1 MSTSR
6 ALRIFRYF
14 VHPGLSSIPLFLG
27 PTGATAKG
35 SHLARA
41 NYASG
46 ALSPS
51 PFRLA
56 QRFCRP
62 AVTNGTRHRLIL
74 DQQNDMV
81 RRIPYSRLTSLFF
94 NAGLSIV
101 DKIALAD
108 AASRRPF
115 MGTSVALKKTLPAEA
130 AAGKQAPA
138 GANSLFGS
146 GPGGKPPKRTLSGR
160 FCCDARPLTCYI

>member
-35 SHLARA
+35 SHFARA

-56 QRFCRP
+56 QHFCRP
-62 AVTNGTRHRLIL
+62 AVTNGRRHRLIL

-94 NAGLSIV
+94 NERTFHRRQNS
-101 DKIALAD
+101 
-108 AASRRPF
+108 SRRR
-115 MGTSVALKKTLPAEA
+115 GT
-130 AAGKQAPA
+130 
-138 GANSLFGS
+138 FGRES
-146 GPGGKPPKRTLSGR
+146 GPGLSDGAGSASYPKPVGR
-160 FCCDARPLTCYI
+160 PRVIATARE

>member
-14 VHPGLSSIPLFLG
+14 VHPGLSSIPLFSG
-27 PTGATAKG
+27 PTGAAAKG

-94 NAGLSIV
+94 NAGRSIG

-115 MGTSVALKKTLPAEA
+115 MGTSVALKKLY
-130 AAGKQAPA
+130 
-138 GANSLFGS
+138 
-146 GPGGKPPKRTLSGR
+146 PPKRRLESKHPQAQIPCSEVGREVNPQSGH
-160 FCCDARPLTCYI
+160 